1 MSRVCSFCQ
10 KSTIFGNMVP
20 RKGKSKKQGGN
31 GEHIVR
37 RTARTFKANVF
48 RVRTVENGTKKIVR
62 VCAKCMKAGKV
73 QKG

>member
-1 MSRVCSFCQ
+1 
-10 KSTIFGNMVP
+10 MVP

-37 RTARTFKANVF
+37 RTGRAFKPNVF
-48 RVRTVENGTKKIVR
+48 RVRAVENGTNKIVR
-62 VCAKCMKAGKV
+62 ICAKCLKAGKI